1 MIFFRVRFY
10 FLKLS
15 QIDLP
20 TKTKTSFDDATDA
33 LDDLDLS
40 DEEEEVSKTSIVTK
54 KDDDDDEED
63 AITKATKAAVDVTEK
78 SAKEMRKDD
87 TMKDLTDLMSK
98 IGNEDSDFQ
107 KALEDTLR
115 GLDGGGGGDGTSNS
129 TRPQSEMDASIAKTL
144 QMLAETGA
152 REGVEGVEPA
162 GMGQMG
168 EDVMNKIMSDFEQMS
183 EREDFNTVVED
194 MMKQLLS
201 KQIMYGPIKEICG
214 KFPEWL
220 AENEKKLSKED
231 YERYGKQ
238 YQYMQ
243 RICAV
248 YETTPEN
255 FERITELMQDM
266 QEYGKPPAE
275 IVKELAP
282 GLELG
287 EDGMPIMPNMGPGF
301 PGFPG
306 FRLPGMKQGECTV
319 Q

>member
-1 MIFFRVRFY
+1 M
-10 FLKLS
+10 
-15 QIDLP
+15 
-20 TKTKTSFDDATDA
+20 
-33 LDDLDLS
+33 DLS
-40 DEEEEVSKTSIVTK
+40 DEDEEVSKNSVVTK
-54 KDDDDDEED
+54 EDDEED

-78 SAKEMRKDD
+78 SAKEARKDD
-87 TMKDLTDLMSK
+87 TLKNLTDLMSK
-98 IGNEDSDFQ
+98 MGNEDSDFQ
-107 KALEDTLR
+107 KVLEDTLR
-115 GLDGGGGGDGTSNS
+115 GLDGGAGDGATNS

-183 EREDFNTVVED
+183 EREDFNSVVED

-248 YETTPEN
+248 YETTPDN

-287 EDGMPIMPNMGPGF
+287 EDGMPIMPNMGSGF
-301 PGFPG
+301 PGLPG
-306 FRLPGMKQGECTV
+306 GALPGMKEGECAI

>member
-1 MIFFRVRFY
+1 MTSFRVRYNRSYTHHHHQRFP
-10 FLKLS
+10 S
-15 QIDLP
+15 TNQ
-20 TKTKTSFDDATDA
+20 TNTDA

-40 DEEEEVSKTSIVTK
+40 DDDDKNQVSKKEEE
-54 KDDDDDEED
+54 DEED
-63 AITKATKAAVDVTEK
+63 AITKATKVAVDVTEK
-78 SAKEMRKDD
+78 TAKEVRKDD
-87 TMKDLTDLMSK
+87 ALNNLTELMSK
-98 IGNEDSDFQ
+98 IGDEGGSDFQ
-107 KALEDTLR
+107 KMLEQTLR
-115 GLDGGGGGDGTSNS
+115 GLDGGGGGSNS
-129 TRPQSEMDASIAKTL
+129 TTTSAQSQGEMDPSIAKML
-144 QMLAETGA
+144 NMLAETGG

-168 EDVMNKIMSDFEQMS
+168 EDVMNKMMSDFEQMS
-183 EREDFNTVVED
+183 EREDFGSVVED

-220 AENEKKLSKED
+220 AENEKKLSKKE

-248 YETTPEN
+248 YETTPDN

-266 QEYGKPPAE
+266 QEYGRPPAE

-282 GLELG
+282 GLQLG

-301 PGFPG
+301 PGMPG
-306 FRLPGMKQGECTV
+306 GALPGMKEGGCCIQ
-319 Q
+319 